1 MIFNLDNKMD
11 TLHFSKQGLH
21 EIHEVFNSKIFN
33 QPPLRASDN
42 YLVCMGEGLNT
53 LEEILSFKSLVSR

>member
-1 MIFNLDNKMD
+1 MIFNLDNEMD

-21 EIHEVFNSKIFN
+21 EIYEVFNSKIFN
-33 QPPLRASDN
+33 QPPLRASEN

-53 LEEILSFKSLVSR
+53 LEEIRSCKSLVSR